1 MIEISQHTDP
11 EAPKE
16 TTEPVVGSQ
25 MPSAEEPTTLVQPP
39 LAIPPAVVPKST
51 DAVPVQPSPE
61 VAILQGAKADSIPP
75 SQDVADAKLK
85 K

>member
-1 MIEISQHTDP
+1 MIEISQHTDL

-16 TTEPVVGSQ
+16 VTEPVVGTQ
-25 MPSAEEPTTLVQPP
+25 MPNAEEPAILAQPP
-39 LAIPPAVVPKST
+39 QAILLAVVPKSIDT
-51 DAVPVQPSPE
+51 DPVQPSTKGT
-61 VAILQGAKADSIPP
+61 ILQGVKADSIPP